1 MFFYTL
7 HYRQQYDIIYTRM
20 YALRGNTGLGIHI
33 VGWTDAAGLGI
44 HIVGLTDAAGVCNT
58 RNMLSTILHVL
69 EVLQLVKYS
78 KLLYNSFQVDR
89 FP

>member
-20 YALRGNTGLGIHI
+20 YALRGNT
-33 VGWTDAAGLGI
+33 GLGI